1 MNEEQN
7 LKERKG
13 LKPRKGEVAKYS
25 LFNLKKYFFP
35 DSHRLRPFPLVNLSD
50 RYQTKSL
57 PLIEEVS
64 NIFLVGRFPGN
75 LGG

>member
-25 LFNLKKYFFP
+25 LFNLKKYFFQEIRIKYKRREVGMRLSRSP
-35 DSHRLRPFPLVNLSD
+35 LLVSHDALEVMLVS
-50 RYQTKSL
+50 QGVSQSL
-57 PLIEEVS
+57 
-64 NIFLVGRFPGN
+64 
-75 LGG
+75 